1 MYLEERTNEM
11 EQMRSQLHELEGS
24 QQRLQEQE
32 SQITLLKHEIDR
44 LNEVMTVHT
53 KQKDD
58 LKAQLTDQNKLIAG
72 MNKDSENAKHQIQ
85 EAMLKYSQLQNEY
98 QILKEKQES
107 QLSAQSIPIIE
118 LKNQLDL
125 NIKNYENL
133 LAAY

>member
-32 SQITLLKHEIDR
+32 SQITLLRHEIDR

>member
-1 MYLEERTNEM
+1 
-11 EQMRSQLHELEGS
+11 MRSQLHELEGS